1 MAWLRWLV
9 PTVSM
14 GLVIAAAAM
23 ALPSVILPI
32 AGRAEPALA
41 FFAASPDPSRLPPE
55 VTILGWQDHWARL
68 DNIDAAGA
76 RALYAQGAL
85 FVMPIRRSGCVSLRK
100 K

>member
-1 MAWLRWLV
+1 MGWLRRLLAMLL
-9 PTVSM
+9 TGSA
-14 GLVIAAAAM
+14 IAASAM
-23 ALPSVILPI
+23 ALPSVVLPI

-55 VTILGWQDHWARL
+55 VTIFGWQDHWARL

-85 FVMPIRRSGCVSLRK
+85 FIMPIRKSGCISLRRK
-100 K
+100 